1 VAKFHHSK
9 ASIGEGMSD
18 QEASQEDGAF
28 RSESRTNTTAVS
40 PSPYVAAENSM
51 LAGKILT
58 WFALARMGINP
69 INIAAIDARTANFK
83 PNSRFTTP
91 PR

>member
-1 VAKFHHSK
+1 
-9 ASIGEGMSD
+9 
-18 QEASQEDGAF
+18 
-28 RSESRTNTTAVS
+28 
-40 PSPYVAAENSM
+40 M

-58 WFALARMGINP
+58 WFDLARMEINP